1 MNTKDNITADIAQQ
15 VTNLNTLCTFRLDP
29 VEITT
34 RATAETFG
42 RKSLAR
48 AGKIAYLDNGAE
60 LYETF
65 KTSRAHGPDSS
76 KGSPSYLLSIH
87 KGAIAGSIR
96 DIERLIV
103 VGGGSYDSFI
113 NQEGVIIKEIF
124 AQNPNAPLNEIV
136 HINVSQESLS
146 QELQAI
152 AKISADIGKP
162 LKTLSIQADFANATG
177 ITFDNI
183 MAEWKS
189 TSRAETK
196 AAVIMTGGTFGNLEG
211 ITSTEAFPIHDVDL
225 QMANIGE
232 LVGPGSTILFD
243 HFTKVDAAESYYN
256 SPELSAFMTNIPAI
270 MQKYCHGLSNF
281 RINDESRYQDPY
293 FSYRAKSIPHARLVA
308 HQLVAETPQEAKI
321 KNGSEKILT
330 IDDKYTVMVSLYP
343 MVDDILRRPAANT
356 GLRSDFHVSSGD
368 LVMHVYKKVGEPAV
382 LNDEGNVSINE
393 KLPQKH
399 MVMAGSPAAYQA
411 IPVSKSTNNAFVFA
425 PSS

>member
-1 MNTKDNITADIAQQ
+1 MNAKDTINTEIAQQ
-15 VTNLNTLCTFRLDP
+15 VTSLNTLCTFRLDP
-29 VEITT
+29 VEMAT

-65 KTSRAHGPDSS
+65 KTARSDGHDSS
-76 KGSPSYLLSIH
+76 KGSPAHLLSIH
-87 KGAIAGSIR
+87 KGSIAGSIR

-103 VGGGSYDSFI
+103 VGGGSYDSFMK
-113 NQEGVIIKEIF
+113 QEGVIIKEIF
-124 AQNPNAPLNEIV
+124 AQNPNAPLKEIV
-136 HINVSQESLS
+136 HINVSQESLG
-146 QELQAI
+146 QELGAI
-152 AKISADIGKP
+152 AQISTEIGKP
-162 LKTLSIQADFANATG
+162 LKTLSIQADFVSATG
-177 ITFDNI
+177 VTFDNI
-183 MAEWKS
+183 MAEWGS
-189 TSRAETK
+189 TSRADTK

-211 ITSTEAFPIHDVDL
+211 ITSMEAFPIHDVDL

-243 HFTKVDAAESYYN
+243 HFTKVEAAETYYN

-382 LNDEGNVSINE
+382 WNDEGNVAIHTKPPVISMA
-393 KLPQKH
+393 L
-399 MVMAGSPAAYQA
+399 AGSLGTYATVALGKAAG
-411 IPVSKSTNNAFVFA
+411 SAFVFA
-425 PSS
+425 PQP